1 MPKKKMWNFF
11 SLSFFASFEFQG
23 RKLALIVASCGSLL
37 IYFLMPLLRP
47 KGGGTYNTYVH
58 TRSIVSNKHTY
69 SKCYFRSLLFE
80 NIFKIQILIKVAS
93 CCNFNL
99 NLIFKIK
106 HVNFKSVSTI
116 KLCTSFHVPS
126 LPIGVCG
133 TLTKKYDLVQLFA
146 FVVVVS
152 ISDKSF

>member
-11 SLSFFASFEFQG
+11 FFFFFASFEFQG

-47 KGGGTYNTYVH
+47 KGGTYNTYVQVS
-58 TRSIVSNKHTY
+58 SIVSTHTL
-69 SKCYFRSLLFE
+69 SATLYFRSLLFE

-99 NLIFKIK
+99 NSIFKIK
-106 HVNFKSVSTI
+106 LQISSTFKFEKCFNYKVMHLLSRTFYSCV
-116 KLCTSFHVPS
+116 
-126 LPIGVCG
+126 
-133 TLTKKYDLVQLFA
+133 
-146 FVVVVS
+146 
-152 ISDKSF
+152 